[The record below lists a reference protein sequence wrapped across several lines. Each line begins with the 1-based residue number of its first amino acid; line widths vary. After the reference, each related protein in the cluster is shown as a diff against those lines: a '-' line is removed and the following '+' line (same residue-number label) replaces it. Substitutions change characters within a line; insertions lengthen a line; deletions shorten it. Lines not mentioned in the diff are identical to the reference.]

1 MVGFERFGSSG
12 FGADA
17 CLEHL
22 GRGGLGTV
30 GLALSALPYAIPVR
44 YVAEDG
50 AFLVVLPDRTDVS
63 KKLLSS
69 VVALHADGFDDRFG
83 RHWSAVAIGSVTPV
97 PVPDPL
103 PAGDR
108 PPVVASASRSP
119 AVLLDPQIL
128 IGHWLDWA

>member
-1 MVGFERFGSSG
+1 MVGLARFGSSD

-44 YVAEDG
+44 YVAEDR
-50 AFLVVLPDRTDVS
+50 AFRIVLPGHTDVS

-69 VVALHADGFDDRFG
+69 VVALHADGFDDRVS

-97 PVPDPL
+97 PAPDRL
-103 PAGDR
+103 AAGGR
-108 PPVVASASRSP
+108 PPVVAGASHSP
-119 AVLLDPQIL
+119 AVLLEPRVL
-128 IGHWLDWA
+128 LGHWLDWA

>member
-1 MVGFERFGSSG
+1 MIGLARFASSD

-44 YVAEDG
+44 YVAEDQ

-69 VVALHADGFDDRFG
+69 VVALHAAGFDDQVS

-97 PVPDPL
+97 AVPDRL
-103 PAGDR
+103 PAGNR
-108 PPVVASASRSP
+108 PPAGSGSLSP
-119 AVLLDPQIL
+119 AVLLEPRVL
-128 IGHWLDWA
+128 VGHWLDWA